1 MLAHAQA
8 LAQRNITVTF
18 VPQRVLLDLVPGDAL
33 VFTHLQ
39 PWNPKWWHPRP
50 AGALHLQAI
59 RVPPRFEVP
68 QQIIDAGGA
77 VLELNTSTAEG
88 IDSWFA
94 DVTALG
100 AQVAHNAQSLHAGAA
115 ATAATNDAVAE
126 VRGWHADADAD
137 GVHCSHS
144 SGTTCTHASGTTTCT
159 ALHSQIGSRAEELKG
174 CALATVLL
182 AACCCFQ
189 ALNLYTRDIS

>member
-1 MLAHAQA
+1 MAKKPSA
-8 LAQRNITVTF
+8 LGTRDA
-18 VPQRVLLDLVPGDAL
+18 VPCLCAWSCPAARGSKCVGGGVWR
-33 VFTHLQ
+33 Q
-39 PWNPKWWHPRP
+39 P
-50 AGALHLQAI
+50 
-59 RVPPRFEVP
+59 
-68 QQIIDAGGA
+68 
-77 VLELNTSTAEG
+77 
-88 IDSWFA
+88 
-94 DVTALG
+94 TALG
-100 AQVAHNAQSLHAGAA
+100 AQVVHNAQSLHAGAA

-144 SGTTCTHASGTTTCT
+144 SGTTCTHASGTATCT